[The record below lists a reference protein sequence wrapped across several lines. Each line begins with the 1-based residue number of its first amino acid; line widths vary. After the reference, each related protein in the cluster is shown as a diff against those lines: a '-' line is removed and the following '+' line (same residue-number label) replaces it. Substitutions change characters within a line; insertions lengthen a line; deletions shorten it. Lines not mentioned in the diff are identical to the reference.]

1 MGGGLGEDSNAL
13 QLLCI
18 LFHLIITSAPPHTT
32 RHEIPEVGDP
42 WSRALTDSKE
52 ITSYMEHQKD
62 TFCIDGKEETQSP
75 RFLTA
80 RVGMGLSGK
89 QWGDAL

>member
-1 MGGGLGEDSNAL
+1 MEDYFSTKCGGWFSENSRAL

-18 LFHLIITSAPPHTT
+18 LFHLIITSAPPQII

-42 WSRALTDSKE
+42 RSRALTDSKE
-52 ITSYMEHQKD
+52 ITSYVEHQKV
-62 TFCIDGKEETQSP
+62 TFCNDGKEETQSP

-80 RVGMGLSGK
+80 GMGKGL
-89 QWGDAL
+89 